1 MRTPESPS
9 QGHQSVNE
17 FPTPP
22 TLPENPVEQVPQ
34 PVLKPRIRLILKA
47 RIPSVTYFF
56 LGSTILVFLLQYLSV
71 ATLKIDILEYFGMKI
86 NTAILAGQVW
96 RLITPIW
103 LHAGLLHIFSN
114 MYALL
119 VIGPGLEQ
127 QYGHWR
133 FLMLYL
139 LCGFAGNTLSFLFSD
154 ANSLGAS
161 TAIFGLIG
169 AEAVFLLQNRK
180 LLGQRANRMLINI
193 GMVIAL
199 NLAISFSPGIDLWGH
214 LGGLI
219 TGLVFAWWAGPV
231 WGASPGP
238 TEIEVSDQRPGFRY
252 LQTSLLLF
260 VVIAVAAAAKFII
273 K

>member
-1 MRTPESPS
+1 MNETP
-9 QGHQSVNE
+9 V
-17 FPTPP
+17 PP
-22 TLPENPVEQVPQ
+22 TLPESPIGLNTPPVI
-34 PVLKPRIRLILKA
+34 KPRIRLVLKA
-47 RIPSVTYFF
+47 KTPSITYFF
-56 LGSTILVFLLQYLSV
+56 LGSTVLVFFLQYLSV
-71 ATLKIDILEYFGMKI
+71 TMLKVDLLQYAGMKI
-86 NTAILAGQVW
+86 NAAILAGQVW

-139 LCGFAGNTLSFLFSD
+139 ICGFAGNTLSFLFSE

-219 TGLVFAWWAGPV
+219 AGLAFAWMAGPV
-231 WGASPGP
+231 WGATPNV

-260 VVIAVAAAAKFII
+260 VVIVVVAAAKFFI